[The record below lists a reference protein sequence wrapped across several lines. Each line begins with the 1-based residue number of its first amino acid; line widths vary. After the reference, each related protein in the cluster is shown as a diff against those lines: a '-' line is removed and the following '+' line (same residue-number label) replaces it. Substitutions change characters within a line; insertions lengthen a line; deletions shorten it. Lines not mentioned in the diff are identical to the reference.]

1 MPHYAPCGDDRIAY
15 YTQGPSD
22 GPTLVLAHAMGMDS
36 RQWDAILPLLPPS
49 LRVLRYDLRGHGNS
63 STPPA
68 PYGMGALIRDA
79 ETLLDHLNI
88 RDCVFVGSSLGGMV
102 AQGLAVKRLDQI
114 RALVLT
120 NTATKRG
127 TKDIWARLIADI
139 ETNGAL
145 AYLTTDFAQSF
156 STSFRKTPDAR
167 LWQTRHLAQNPQ
179 TILGCAAAIAGTDF
193 YTTTASLRLATL
205 VIGSANDAVT
215 PADMARELATLIP
228 GASFNLIAK
237 SGHFPMIEQ
246 PAAFASALDSF
257 LTAIGHCA

>member
-1 MPHYAPCGDDRIAY
+1 MPQYAPCGDDHIAY

-22 GPTLVLAHAMGMDS
+22 GPALVLAHAMGMDS
-36 RQWDAILPLLPPS
+36 RQWDDILPLLPPD
-49 LRVLRYDLRGHGNS
+49 LRILRYDLRGHGNT

-68 PYGMGALIRDA
+68 PYTMGALIRDA

-114 RALVLT
+114 RALVLA

-127 TKDIWARLIADI
+127 TKDTWARLITQI
-139 ETNGAL
+139 ETQGL
-145 AYLTTDFAQSF
+145 APYHDQVFAQSF
-156 STSFRKTPDAR
+156 SPAFRKTPAAN
-167 LWQTRHLAQNPQ
+167 LWQTRHNAQDPQ
-179 TILGCAAAIAGTDF
+179 AILGCAAAIGGTDF

-205 VIGSANDAVT
+205 VIASANDAIT
-215 PADMARELATLIP
+215 PADMAQELASLIP
-228 GASFNLIAK
+228 GAAFHLIPK

-246 PAAFASALDSF
+246 PAAFATALCTF
-257 LTAIGHCA
+257 LTAIGHC